1 MSLKNDDYFFI
12 SSISEVSK
20 INWNKCSGL
29 DHPFTRYEFLHALEK
44 SNSVSIKTGWQPHHY
59 IEKNKKND
67 IIAIC
72 PLYIKNHSF
81 GEYIFDHAWADA
93 YHRNGLNYYPKLQSA
108 IPFTPVTGNRLLISN
123 KIKNKK
129 NKTNSIIKNI
139 LEEVKRLKV
148 SSLHFNFVPKTY
160 CNLNLMTRQGIQ
172 YHWKNENYNSF
183 DDFLQN
189 LSSRKRKAI
198 KKERKSIADSNLS
211 IKLFSG
217 DEIKIE
223 HINFFY
229 DCYLNTT
236 EKKWGSTYLTKNFF
250 IELLENFSD
259 KILFI
264 IAFNNYE
271 MVAAAI
277 NFISSTHLY
286 GRLWGSK
293 YNIPF
298 LHFELCYYQA
308 IEYAINKKLKVVEAG
323 AQGEHKIQRGYVPE
337 KTWSIHWIK
346 NKQFSE
352 AIEKFLD
359 QETKQLNIHKE
370 NLEQFIPYK
379 SLY

>member
-20 INWNKCSGL
+20 TNWNKCSGL

-129 NKTNSIIKNI
+129 YKTNSIIKNI

-264 IAFNNYE
+264 IAFNNCE

>member
-1 MSLKNDDYFFI
+1 MSLKNDNYFFI

-20 INWNKCSGL
+20 TNWNKCSGL

>member
-1 MSLKNDDYFFI
+1 MSLKNDNYFFI

-20 INWNKCSGL
+20 TNWNKCSGL

-129 NKTNSIIKNI
+129 YKTNSIIKNI

-359 QETKQLNIHKE
+359 QEAKQLNIHKE

>member
-1 MSLKNDDYFFI
+1 MSLKNDNYFFI

-20 INWNKCSGL
+20 TNWNKCSGL

-129 NKTNSIIKNI
+129 YKTNSIIKNI

-264 IAFNNYE
+264 IAFNNCE

>member
-1 MSLKNDDYFFI
+1 MSLKNDNYFFI
-12 SSISEVSK
+12 SSISEVSNT
-20 INWNKCSGL
+20 NWNKCSGL

>member
-20 INWNKCSGL
+20 TNWNKCSGL

-129 NKTNSIIKNI
+129 YKTNSIIKNI

-359 QETKQLNIHKE
+359 QEAKQLNIHKE

>member
-20 INWNKCSGL
+20 TNWNKCSGL

-108 IPFTPVTGNRLLISN
+108 IPFTPVTGNRLLISK